1 MAPTGIVLPH
11 VFALR
16 RRAAARGCSGPN
28 SPPLTISGPICL
40 MINGE
45 VAMKV
50 HRESQANTSFD
61 GCGPLPAHSTYH
73 ACGRPVVRAA
83 GPTNVSRG

>member
-28 SPPLTISGPICL
+28 RPPLAISGQICVL
-40 MINGE
+40 IDGE
-45 VAMKV
+45 VARKV
-50 HRESQANTSFD
+50 HRESQANTAFND
-61 GCGPLPAHSTYH
+61 
-73 ACGRPVVRAA
+73 
-83 GPTNVSRG
+83 